1 MRAYQIAKEK
11 YAALGV
17 DTEKAMEA
25 LKKISISIHCWQ
37 GDDVSGFEN
46 PDGDLTGGIQTT
58 GNYPGKARTPDELRA
73 DIEKMLTYIPGKHR
87 ISIHASYAET
97 GSDKVDRDKL
107 EKKHFQNWIDWAK
120 EQGLGLDYNH
130 TLFSHPLSADGFT
143 LSHIDENIRKFWI
156 DHCIVGREI
165 ADYIGEQ
172 LQDKVMNNLW
182 IPDGFKDIPVDR
194 YTPRRLLK
202 DSLDK
207 IFAKETKWNIDSV
220 ESKVFGIGS
229 ESCVIGSHEF
239 YMGYA
244 VKNQKYITLDTG
256 HFHPTEVVSNKI
268 TGIID
273 FVPGILLHVSRPV
286 RWDSDHI
293 VILDDELMTLSAEIA
308 RNNFFDK
315 ICIGLD
321 FFDASVNRI
330 AAWTIGTRNTLKAL
344 LIGLLEPTEILKDYE
359 HKFDYT
365 SRLAI
370 LEELKSMPWADVWNE
385 YCERADVP
393 VGLSWL
399 KDVKKYEREILLN
412 RN

>member
-1 MRAYQIAKEK
+1 MTAYEIAKEK

-25 LKKISISIHCWQ
+25 LKKIAISIHCWQ

-58 GNYPGKARTPDELRA
+58 GNYPGKARNPEELRA

-87 ISIHASYAET
+87 LSIHASYAET
-97 GSDKVDRDKL
+97 DGQKVDRDKL

-120 EQGLGLDYNH
+120 DQGIGLDYNH

-143 LSHIDENIRKFWI
+143 LSHVDEKIRKFWI
-156 DHCIVGREI
+156 DHCIAGREI
-165 ADYIGEQ
+165 AEYIGEQ
-172 LQDKVMNNLW
+172 MQDKVMNNLW

-194 YTPRRLLK
+194 YTPRKLLK

-207 IFAKETKWNIDSV
+207 IFAKETKWNVDSV

-244 VKNQKYITLDTG
+244 VQNQKYITLDTG

-344 LIGLLEPTEILKDYE
+344 LIGLLEPSAALADYE

-370 LEELKSMPWADVWNE
+370 LEELKAMPWADVWNE
-385 YCERADVP
+385 YCERAGVP
-393 VGLSWL
+393 VGLDWL
-399 KDVKKYEREILLN
+399 KDVKKYESDVLLK

>member
-1 MRAYQIAKEK
+1 MTAYEIAKEK

-17 DTEKAMEA
+17 DTEKAIEK
-25 LKKISISIHCWQ
+25 LKKIKVSIHCWQ

-46 PDGDLTGGIQTT
+46 PDGALTGGIQTT
-58 GNYPGKARTPDELRA
+58 GNYPGKARNPEELRK
-73 DIEKMLTYIPGKHR
+73 DIEKMLTYIPGNHR
-87 ISIHASYAET
+87 VSVHASYAET
-97 GSDKVDRDKL
+97 GGRKVDRNEL
-107 EKKHFQNWIDWAK
+107 ECKHFQNWIDWAK
-120 EQGLGLDYNH
+120 ANDLGLDYNH

-143 LSHIDENIRKFWI
+143 LSHVDKGVRDFWI
-156 DHCIVGREI
+156 EHCIKGREI
-165 ADYIGEQ
+165 AEYIGEQ

-194 YTPRRLLK
+194 YTPRQLLK

-207 IFAKETKWNIDSV
+207 IFEKDTKWNIDAV

-239 YMGYA
+239 YLGYA

-268 TGIID
+268 TGVMD

-286 RWDSDHI
+286 RWDSDHV
-293 VILDDELMTLSAEIA
+293 VILDDELMMLSAEIA
-308 RNNFFDK
+308 RHNFFDRV
-315 ICIGLD
+315 CIGLD
-321 FFDASVNRI
+321 FFDASINRI

-344 LIGLLEPTEILKDYE
+344 LIGLLEPTEELKKCE
-359 HKFDYT
+359 HSFDYT

-385 YCERADVP
+385 YCERAGVP
-393 VGLSWL
+393 VGMDWL
-399 KDVKKYEREILLN
+399 KDVKKYEKEILLE